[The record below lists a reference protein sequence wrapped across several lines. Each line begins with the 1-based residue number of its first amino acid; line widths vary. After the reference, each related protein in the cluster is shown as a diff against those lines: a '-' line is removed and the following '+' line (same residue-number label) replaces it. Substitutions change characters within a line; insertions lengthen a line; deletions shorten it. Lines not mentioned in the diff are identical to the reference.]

1 MTRKSYVVYG
11 GGGHGRV
18 LISSLIEMGA
28 SITGFVDQEPK
39 ENIFDVPWIGHE
51 ITPDISA
58 DNILILGVGG
68 VMSNTQRD
76 SIFNEWAEKKY
87 DIGEVIHPSAII
99 SPTATLGTGIQV
111 LAGAVIQAGA
121 TIGNNVL
128 INTRAVV
135 EHDCLLEQSAVVSP
149 SACLCGNVMIRQ
161 NAYIGAGAT
170 IIQKNEVGRD
180 ATVAAGAVVI
190 NNVSEN
196 SKVAGVPAQPI

>member
-1 MTRKSYVVYG
+1 MTSKSYVVYG

-18 LISSLIEMGA
+18 LISSLIDMGVNVF
-28 SITGFVDQEPK
+28 GFVDIEPK
-39 ENIFDVPWIGHE
+39 ENIFDVPWIGRE

-58 DNILILGVGG
+58 DNRLVLGIGSVR
-68 VMSNTQRD
+68 SDPQRD
-76 SIFNEWAEKKY
+76 NIFNEWREKNY
-87 DIGEVIHPSAII
+87 DIGAVIHPSAII
-99 SPTATLGTGIQV
+99 SPTATLGMGIQV

-135 EHDCLLEQSAVVSP
+135 EHDCQLEQSAVISP
-149 SACLCGNVMIRQ
+149 SACLCGNVTVRQ

-170 IIQKNEVGRD
+170 VIQKNEIGSN

-190 NNVSEN
+190 GEVREN
-196 SKVAGVPAQPI
+196 TTVAGVPAQPI